1 MWKRGNSDGRYC
13 VTCHFFLEIK
23 DSKFK
28 GVSLLRVWIHESIY
42 HSVSC
47 CLLCIAEAILSFQ
60 RDWLT
65 GIPRA
70 SSHLGMSF
78 SPFLFWQS
86 NPRDGIML
94 KRHEM
99 GLESKKIKNQ
109 VCQVWREN
117 FQVEKMAPK
126 NFSLR
131 SLSVF
136 GSDFGISVT
145 GSFSGSTCKC
155 SQSLRDNSSVDFFV
169 VWKKRSANM
178 ETPGLSWPGS

>member
-1 MWKRGNSDGRYC
+1 MWKRGNGDGRYS

-23 DSKFK
+23 DSNFK

-47 CLLCIAEAILSFQ
+47 CLLCIAEAIQLSFHSKETG
-60 RDWLT
+60 WLAYLE
-65 GIPRA
+65 PRA
-70 SSHLGMSF
+70 ILAC
-78 SPFLFWQS
+78 PFLLFFFGLQS
-86 NPRDGIML
+86 KGRHHAEAPWNGPRKL
-94 KRHEM
+94 KDQ
-99 GLESKKIKNQ
+99 NQ

-169 VWKKRSANM
+169 VGK
-178 ETPGLSWPGS
+178 TGLSWPGS